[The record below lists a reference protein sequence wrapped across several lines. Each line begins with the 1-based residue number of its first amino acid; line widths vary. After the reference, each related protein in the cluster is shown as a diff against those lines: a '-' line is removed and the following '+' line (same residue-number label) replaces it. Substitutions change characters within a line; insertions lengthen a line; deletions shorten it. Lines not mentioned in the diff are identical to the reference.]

1 MAEKK
6 YKYEITDRDYFFSKF
21 QDFLNE
27 DTLNESTGGALWNL
41 LADLATTMGRIPDLS
56 DSEVKEIK
64 DAIKNLEKVMRKN
77 LRGKGLSGW

>member
-6 YKYEITDRDYFFSKF
+6 YKYEITDRDYFYSKF

-27 DTLNESTGGALWNL
+27 GELDESKGGAMWNL
-41 LADLATTMGRIPDLS
+41 LADLTSALGGVQGLS

-64 DAIKNLEKVMRKN
+64 TSIGNLEKVLKKT
-77 LRGKGLSGW
+77 LKGKGLVGW